1 MTVSTEVDH
10 NDYTGNGITTVFPYH
25 FRIFKQ
31 SDLIVVTADL
41 DDNQN
46 ELILG
51 TDFTVTEAG
60 SYQGGNIILVS
71 PLSIDWKISLSR
83 VLPVTQET
91 DLRNQ
96 GKFFAEVHETAF
108 DKLTMLI
115 QQVGTMFGL
124 ALRKPSSIANW
135 YDALNNYIRN
145 VRDPRDPQDA
155 ATKNYV
161 DMLAGNNFNRTLRV
175 PESIPQLPDAT
186 TRANKI
192 IAFDGQGNPFVV
204 LPPSG
209 SASDVLI
216 ELAKPT
222 GSGLVGYG
230 SETVHTALTR
240 HDTDFSRIISLDE
253 RTEVPPF
260 GYSGNKHWMPI
271 FEDGHQLRNYIFK
284 TPTHVDFQFSSDP
297 LNVTSGPVFTF
308 GRDDQ
313 SGSSPFWSQDSYE
326 LKNGIFDG
334 GSAEIAIFEPW
345 TSHTAVVENNRILN
359 NGSPSKYAINFK
371 AQNWWPIVRGN
382 TFADYLDKGGN
393 FCSCVD
399 DGGVE
404 ADKYTGNSRLV
415 FSQNRC
421 KWLGAGQGGIML
433 YTSGVH
439 AAIHDNASEN
449 GFIAVKFGWPSSY
462 ANIHTLY
469 NELTQ
474 GGQVV
479 IQIGDDVARLG
490 SNVYNGIVIQNV
502 YSNFHG
508 RNTNKFI
515 TVGNS
520 EVLLNEIRVD
530 ELFISNIPTT
540 GFIQPLIAVNDIA
553 YQKIIVGRVIAPNA
567 SLLPLTTNYVSVTDM
582 YSQDIPA
589 LNSDLVYMD
598 NSLVNV
604 PANSSTAV
612 APGWYVKSTSA
623 AVFNRTGSGS
633 PRGDLRNAR
642 YVGSLSAI
650 ANAQSSFYFEFP
662 RADLVNYEYVTIQ
675 FLINTSVFTTNVVK
689 TSIYNP
695 DSTRIQLDLRTIDSG
710 PSWQEFTITV
720 STQFANSSQSF
731 ITVEIGNSSVSAM
744 TTYITAFRMNRGQFG
759 LCYKANGKSYEQT
772 VREKN
777 DYTYI
782 TP

>member
-10 NDYTGNGITTVFPYH
+10 NDYVGNGVTTSFPYT
-25 FRIFKQ
+25 FRIFTK
-31 SDLIVVTADL
+31 SDLVVQVVDL
-41 DDNQN
+41 DENITVLVLD
-46 ELILG
+46 
-51 TDFTVTEAG
+51 TDYTVTGAG
-60 SYQGGNIILVS
+60 GYSGGSVTLASALASGWQI
-71 PLSIDWKISLSR
+71 SISR
-83 VLPVTQET
+83 DLPVTQET

-96 GKFFAEVHETAF
+96 GKFFAEVHEDAF

-115 QQVGTMFGL
+115 QQVRSWFSL
-124 ALRKPSSIANW
+124 ALRKPSFIANY
-135 YDALNNYIRN
+135 YDALGNYIRN
-145 VRDPRDPQDA
+145 LRDPSRPQDA

-161 DMLAGNNFNRTLRV
+161 DSLANTNLGHTLRT
-175 PESIPQLPDAT
+175 PELIPELPGIEQ
-186 TRANKI
+186 RKNKI
-192 IAFDGQGNPFVV
+192 VAMDNSGNPIMVI
-204 LPPSG
+204 PESG

-222 GSGLVGYG
+222 GAELIGYG
-230 SETVHTALTR
+230 SETVDSALER
-240 HDTDFSRIISLDE
+240 HDVDFSRIISLDE
-253 RTEVPPF
+253 RLEIPPF
-260 GYSGNKHWMPI
+260 SYSGNKHWVPI
-271 FEDGHQLRNYIFK
+271 FEDGQQLENYTFK
-284 TPTHVDFQFSSDP
+284 TPVHVDFRFSSDP
-297 LNVTSGPVFTF
+297 QNVENGVLFTF

-326 LKNGIFDG
+326 LRNLTVIG
-334 GSAEIAIFEPW
+334 GTPEIVAFEPW
-345 TSHTAVVENNRILN
+345 TSHTATIENNRIIN
-359 NGSPSKYAINFK
+359 NGSPTKYAINFK

-382 TFADYLDKGGN
+382 TFADYLDMGGN
-393 FCSCVD
+393 FCKCVD

-404 ADKYTGNSRLV
+404 ADRYTGNSRLV
-415 FSQNRC
+415 FTQNRC

-449 GFIAVKFGWPSSY
+449 GLIAVKFGWPSSY

-479 IQIGDDVARLG
+479 IQIGDDVARVG
-490 SNVYNGIVIQNV
+490 SNVFNGIVIQNV

-520 EVLLNEIRVD
+520 QVLLNEVRVD

-540 GFIQPLIAVNDIA
+540 GFIQPLIAVNDLA
-553 YQKIIVGRVIAPNA
+553 FQKVIVGRIIAPNA
-567 SLLPLTTNYVSVTDM
+567 ALLPLTSNYVNVTDM
-582 YSQDIPA
+582 YGQDIPA

-598 NSLVNV
+598 NSTVNV

-612 APGWYVKSTSA
+612 APGWYAKSTAA

-633 PRGDLRNAR
+633 PRADLRNAR
-642 YVGSLSAI
+642 YVGSLASA
-650 ANAQSSFYFEFP
+650 ANTQSTVYFEFP

-675 FLINTSVFTTNVVK
+675 FLINTSTAVTNTVK

-710 PSWQEFTITV
+710 PSWQEVTITV
-720 STQFANSSQSF
+720 SSQIANSSQSF
-731 ITVEIGNSSVSAM
+731 IAVEIGNAATAAM
-744 TTYITAFRMNRGQFG
+744 TTYVTAFRMNRGQFG
-759 LCYKANGKSYEQT
+759 LCYKSNGKSYAET
-772 VREKN
+772 LREKD

-782 TP
+782 VP